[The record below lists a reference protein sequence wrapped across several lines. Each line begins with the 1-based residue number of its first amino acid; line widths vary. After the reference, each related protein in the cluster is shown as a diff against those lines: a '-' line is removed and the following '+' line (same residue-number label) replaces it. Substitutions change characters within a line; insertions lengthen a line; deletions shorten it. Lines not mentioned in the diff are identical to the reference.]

1 MGRKVSVI
9 VKVEG
14 HQIVTTD
21 GVHVTVQLQ
30 AGERL
35 ENGSFAHIEGKVTRV
50 QPLHIESI
58 RTEVIPVGHESLP
71 NFDADNYNKAVDLMT
86 GKYSY
91 LFA

>member
-1 MGRKVSVI
+1 MVSVI
-9 VKVEG
+9 VKFDG
-14 HQIVTTD
+14 HQIVTSD
-21 GVHVTVQLQ
+21 GVPITVQLQ

-35 ENGSFAHIEGKVTRV
+35 EVGAFAHIEGKVTRA
-50 QPLHIESI
+50 QPPHIESI
-58 RTEVIPVGHESLP
+58 RTNVIPVGHEGVP